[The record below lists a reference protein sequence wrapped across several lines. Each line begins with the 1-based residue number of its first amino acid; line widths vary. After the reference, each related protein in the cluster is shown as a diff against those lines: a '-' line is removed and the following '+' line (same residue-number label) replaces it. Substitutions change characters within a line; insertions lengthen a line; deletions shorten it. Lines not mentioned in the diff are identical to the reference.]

1 MPRMERPPRIAVL
14 GAGTVGSAV
23 IDRLDR
29 LVHAT
34 VLPVLVRDPERPRP
48 FSRHRERVTTDAA
61 AATAGA
67 DLLVE
72 LMGGIEPAAGLMLD
86 ALRSGIP
93 VVTANKAALAER
105 WHDFQPFIAAGKL
118 YFEAAVM
125 AGTPVVG
132 PLTGALRG
140 SAPVALHA
148 VLNGTCNVILSAM
161 EEGASYEDAL
171 VDAQVEGFA
180 EEDPSLDVDGVDT
193 AHKLAILGRMVFDP
207 ALSLEALMGRTRGI
221 RAIDAATLQR
231 AAASGHRVRLVGSI
245 VAGNEGWE
253 ASVMPTTL
261 PAGHPLASLDGANNG
276 MVFCGDAIG
285 EVLIRGSGAGA
296 APTASGV
303 VADVL
308 AALAGRP
315 GPTPVAEPAALPAH
329 RTPAGLPTSSDEIG
343 AQSARARS

>member
-1 MPRMERPPRIAVL
+1 MKRPHRIAVL

-23 IDRLDR
+23 VDRLDR
-29 LVHAT
+29 LPDVSL
-34 VLPVLVRDPERPRP
+34 LPVLVRDVERPRP
-48 FSRHRERVTTDAA
+48 FSRHRERVTADAA

-72 LMGGIEPAAGLMLD
+72 LLGGIEPAASLMLD

-105 WHDFQPFIAAGKL
+105 WHDFQPFVADGRL

-125 AGTPVVG
+125 AGTPVIG

-140 SAPVALHA
+140 SEPVELHA

-161 EEGASYEDAL
+161 EAGESYDDAL
-171 VDAQVEGFA
+171 VDAQLEGFA
-180 EEDPSLDVDGVDT
+180 EEDPSLDVDGIDS

-207 ALSLEALMGRTRGI
+207 ALSFEALVGRTRGI
-221 RAIDAATLQR
+221 RAIDAATLHR
-231 AAASGHRVRLVGSI
+231 AAATGHRIRLVASI
-245 VAGNEGWE
+245 VAGNDGWE
-253 ASVMPTTL
+253 ASVTPRAL
-261 PAGHPLASLDGANNG
+261 LSSHPLASLEGASNG
-276 MVFCGDAIG
+276 MLFRGDAIG

-296 APTASGV
+296 GPTASGV
-303 VADVL
+303 VGDVV

-315 GPTPVAEPAALPAH
+315 GPTPTARVATLPAGG
-329 RTPAGLPTSSDEIG
+329 RTENASTSDDAIG
-343 AQSARARS
+343 TDPVRAAP